1 MARPGSAAWLL
12 RHELRVLWRKTG
24 GGRTGLFVGII
35 GVLWALMHL
44 PYYFFMHDLQ
54 GPPFPVWAAP
64 VFGSMLW
71 FAMTLMLSHAIMQSV
86 SALFDR
92 GDLDLLLSSPLS
104 SRTVFFTR
112 GLGIAVGCTVLFAFF
127 LLPAAHVGLLTGH
140 ARLMAIYPTIAAMA
154 LFATALGMMLT
165 LTLVRFI
172 GARRAR
178 TAAQVLGALTGAL
191 IFLATQAQN
200 MLGLGTRQ
208 RIVALFLHWVQPG
221 GPLAPEALAWTPY
234 RAMVGEPGALVAMLV
249 ISVGSFVAVVHLAHR
264 RFLAGTQ
271 ESVSG
276 SLKRRSPT
284 DGGRLSFRGGVLR
297 TVLVKEWRLILRDPQ
312 LIAQT
317 LLQVLYLLPLVF
329 VVFRRQDMLVLVVPS
344 AVLLSGTL
352 AGTLAWITVTAEEA
366 PELIGVAP
374 ISLTRIRWLKVLAA
388 MLPVWLMVS
397 PLFVF
402 LLMQNVWH
410 ASVFLLCLGGATA
423 CGGMMQVWYPRQGDR
438 KNMRKRMESGKL
450 VGMLEGFSALGW
462 SGVAWCL
469 VSMPIL
475 TPLPL
480 LFAAAGPTAAW
491 FLGESRRNEGLLV

>member
-1 MARPGSAAWLL
+1 MASPGSAAWLL
-12 RHELRVLWRKTG
+12 RHELRLLWRKTG
-24 GGRTGLFVGII
+24 VGHPWLLAGG
-35 GVLWALMHL
+35 GVLWALLHL
-44 PYYFFMHDLQ
+44 PYYFFLRALH
-54 GPPFPVWAAP
+54 GPPFPVWVAP
-64 VFGSMLW
+64 VAGSMLW
-71 FAMTLMLSHAIMQSV
+71 FAMTLMLSHAILQSV

-112 GLGIAVGCTVLFAFF
+112 GLGIAAGCTVLYAFF
-127 LLPAAHVGLLTGH
+127 LLPAAHMGLLTGH
-140 ARLMAIYPTIAAMA
+140 VRLMAIYPTIAAMA
-154 LFATALGMMLT
+154 LLATSLGLMLT
-165 LTLVRFI
+165 LVLVRLL

-178 TAAQVLGALTGAL
+178 TVAQVMGALAGAL

-200 MLGLGTRQ
+200 MMGLGMRQ
-208 RIVALFLHWVQPG
+208 RIAALLLHWVQPG
-221 GPLAPEALAWTPY
+221 GPLAPEAAAWTPY
-234 RAMVGEPGALVAMLV
+234 RAMIGEPGALVAMLL
-249 ISVGSFVAVVHLAHR
+249 IGSGSFVVVVHLAHR

-271 ESVSG
+271 ESVSA
-276 SLKRRSPT
+276 SIKRRLPA
-284 DGGRLSFRGGVLR
+284 DGGNLRFRGGVWR

-329 VVFRRQDMLVLVVPS
+329 VVFRRQDMLVLAVPS

-366 PELIGVAP
+366 PDLIGTAP
-374 ISLTRIRWLKVLAA
+374 IPITRVRWLKVLAA

-402 LLMQNVWH
+402 LLLHNAWH
-410 ASVFLLCLGGATA
+410 ATVFLLCLAGATA
-423 CGGMMQVWYPRQGDR
+423 GGGMMQVWYPRQGDR
-438 KNMRKRMESGKL
+438 KNMRRRMESGKL
-450 VGMLEGFSALGW
+450 VGLLEGFSAMGW

-469 VSMPIL
+469 VSMPVL
-475 TPLPL
+475 APLPL
-480 LFAAAGPTAAW
+480 LLAAAGPIAAW

>member
-1 MARPGSAAWLL
+1 MATPGSAAWLL
-12 RHELRVLWRKTG
+12 RHELRLLWRKNG
-24 GGRTGLFVGII
+24 GNRVWLLAGVG
-35 GVLWALMHL
+35 GTLWALLHV
-44 PYYFFMHDLQ
+44 PYFFFLRELH
-54 GPPFPVWAAP
+54 GPPFPIWVAP

-86 SALFDR
+86 AALFDR

-104 SRTVFFTR
+104 SRTVFFVR

-127 LLPAAHVGLLTGH
+127 LLPAAHMGLLTGH
-140 ARLMAIYPTIAAMA
+140 VRLMAIYPTIAAMA
-154 LFATALGMMLT
+154 LLATALGMLLT

-178 TAAQVLGALTGAL
+178 TVAQVMGALAGAL
-191 IFLATQAQN
+191 IFLVTQAQN
-200 MLGLGTRQ
+200 MMGLGTRQ
-208 RIVALFLHWVQPG
+208 RFAALFLHWVQPG

-234 RAMVGEPGALVAMLV
+234 RAMIGEPGALAAMLLLGA
-249 ISVGSFVAVVHLAHR
+249 GSFVAVVLLAHR

-271 ESVSG
+271 ESITG
-276 SLKRRSPT
+276 TLKLRPPA
-284 DGGRLSFRGGVLR
+284 DGGHLHFRGGVLR

-344 AVLLSGTL
+344 AVLLSATL
-352 AGTLAWITVTAEEA
+352 SGTLAWITVTAEEA

-402 LLMQNVWH
+402 LLLQNLWH
-410 ASVFLLCLGGATA
+410 ATVFLLCLAGATA

-438 KNMRKRMESGKL
+438 KNMRRRMESGKL
-450 VGMLEGFSALGW
+450 VGLLEGFSAMGW

-469 VSMPIL
+469 VSLPIL

-491 FLGESRRNEGLLV
+491 FLGESRREEGLLV